1 MSARTFFAAR
11 RRDERGAYAVMFAL
25 LATSLFGVAALGVD
39 LGNLYQRKAETQ
51 SQADLAAT
59 SAVARLPVSQAAAV
73 QAAADYLNHNRKQG
87 QTAITTSQLTDGDT
101 ANGEV
106 TFPSRY
112 FMKVLTP
119 GAKVQFGLSVP
130 LTGTSSTDVSSS
142 ATVGLGTPA
151 ADHLIPFYA
160 VFGEGCDY
168 GAQTLSDPANGHV
181 QSIVPTSL
189 QTPSTNASQS
199 TNSVLDHATPY
210 QFDIGVTGTVTV
222 HGTGLSGVTVVGFY
236 RKTSELPNRYE
247 VAIPSNGASDQL
259 SVTVPSGVAS
269 APGVWWIR
277 VYKDSGN
284 KGWTALDNA
293 LPIRIGDG
301 PIMCP
306 GTSDSG
312 NYGMLKLSRSTQP
325 STWAPDNIA
334 SGLEPP
340 LSLTVQTNP
349 AVIPICW
356 PGGPNVVYSPT
367 TGSATRYANTNCVD
381 TDTGL
386 TAQVATQGLVT
397 GTGTGKPGR
406 LTLQPTTTQV
416 AGRKCAPGKVTKQ
429 RQLLGRSLN
438 DDVLTCFLA
447 NPAMTIAEIASPAYS
462 GGAVLDPEIYNSPR
476 FCYVPVISVDPSTGG
491 SSHYSITDIRP
502 CFITSEANESSYNS
516 QLFTDGTPD
525 TTMNGTDIQSNKVV
539 SMHVVF
545 FNKKALPASGAAQ
558 AGVILDP
565 NGPLVPVLSD

>member
-1 MSARTFFAAR
+1 MSRASFWAAR

-25 LATSLFGVAALGVD
+25 LATALFGLAALGVD

-59 SAVARLPVSQAAAV
+59 SAAAKLTVSQAAAV
-73 QAAADYLNHNRKQG
+73 QSAADYLNHNLKAG
-87 QTAITTSQLTDGDT
+87 QDAISASQLTDGDLG
-101 ANGEV
+101 NGEV
-106 TFPSRY
+106 TFPSKY
-112 FMKVLTP
+112 AMKVVTP
-119 GAKVQFGLSVP
+119 GATVNFGLSVP
-130 LTGTSSTDVSSS
+130 LTGNSSTDVASS

-181 QSIVPTSL
+181 QSIVPTNL
-189 QTPSTNASQS
+189 QSPASNSSQT

-210 QFDIGVTGTVTV
+210 QFDVGVTGTVTIE
-222 HGTGLSGVTVVGFY
+222 GSGLSGVTTVGFY
-236 RKTSELPNRYE
+236 RKTSESPNIYE
-247 VAIPSNGASDQL
+247 VPATSASSSQ
-259 SVTVPSGVAS
+259 VTATLPAGVAG
-269 APGVWWIR
+269 AAGVWWIR
-277 VYKDSGN
+277 VYKNTGN

-306 GTSDSG
+306 GTSDAG
-312 NYGMLKLSRSTQP
+312 NYGMLKLARSTQP

-334 SGLEPP
+334 SGLDPP
-340 LSLTVQTNP
+340 LSLTVQTNT
-349 AVIPICW
+349 AQIPECT
-356 PGGPNVVYSPT
+356 PGAANVVYTAT
-367 TGSATRYANTNCVD
+367 TGGATRYPNTNCVD

-397 GTGTGKPGR
+397 GTGTGKVGR
-406 LTLQPTTTQV
+406 LELHPTTTAV
-416 AGRKCAPGKVTKQ
+416 AGRECSPGHVTRQ
-429 RQLLGRSLN
+429 RQLLGHSVN
-438 DDVLTCFLA
+438 DDTLSCFMA
-447 NPAMTIAEIASPAYS
+447 NPAMTLADIASPTYS
-462 GGAVLDPEIYNSPR
+462 GGPALDPEIYNSPR
-476 FCYVPVISVDPSTGG
+476 FCYVPVISVDPTSGG
-491 SSHYSITDIRP
+491 SGHYSITDIRP
-502 CFITSEANESSYNS
+502 CFITSEANESSYNT
-516 QLFTDGTPD
+516 QLFTDGTPS
-525 TTMNGTDIQSNKVV
+525 TTMNGTDIQSNRVV

-545 FNKKALPASGAAQ
+545 FNKNALPADGAAE